1 LDYYFILPPSDN
13 ESTEVQIGQI
23 AGFSLHAGIMA
34 RRDQRKKLE
43 RLCHYICR
51 PSVSEERLA
60 MTSAGEILYQLK
72 TPYRDGTTHV
82 FFQPLDFIAC
92 LTAFI
97 PKPRVNLT
105 RYHGMLAPNSHLRA
119 LVTPAHLCQCIINCI
134 RFTTPGVFQLFSNAC
149 DWICSAEY
157 DVQMDAAVCRRV
169 YFIAVQPLHFA
180 VLLRREVGFIY
191 FITGSA
197 LTHK

>member
-60 MTSAGEILYQLK
+60 MTSAGEI
-72 TPYRDGTTHV
+72 R
-82 FFQPLDFIAC
+82 
-92 LTAFI
+92 
-97 PKPRVNLT
+97 
-105 RYHGMLAPNSHLRA
+105 
-119 LVTPAHLCQCIINCI
+119 
-134 RFTTPGVFQLFSNAC
+134 
-149 DWICSAEY
+149 
-157 DVQMDAAVCRRV
+157 
-169 YFIAVQPLHFA
+169 
-180 VLLRREVGFIY
+180 
-191 FITGSA
+191 
-197 LTHK
+197 